1 MNLILEIDSYG
12 IFLMISFSVYC
23 KTKLKNKRL
32 MRNEMLTV
40 LTVYKAK
47 ARSNSGSYT
56 VILNGRQE
64 IQLSEIPSTG
74 FHRFHSG

>member
-32 MRNEMLTV
+32 MRNEKRKKGE
-40 LTVYKAK
+40 Y
-47 ARSNSGSYT
+47 Y
-56 VILNGRQE
+56 Q
-64 IQLSEIPSTG
+64 
-74 FHRFHSG
+74 